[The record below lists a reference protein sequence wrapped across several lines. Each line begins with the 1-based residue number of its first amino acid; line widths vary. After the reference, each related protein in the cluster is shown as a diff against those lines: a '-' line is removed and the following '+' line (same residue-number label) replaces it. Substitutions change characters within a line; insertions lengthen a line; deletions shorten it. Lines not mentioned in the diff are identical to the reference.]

1 MATNKYQELIGFS
14 DADLATELQVTE
26 KQYQKMQFDNT
37 LKGLENP
44 ITLREVRRD
53 IARIKTEMRR
63 RELNGLS
70 DAEKA
75 SRSTLTNRRRKHK

>member
-1 MATNKYQELIGFS
+1 MATNKYQELVNYS

-26 KQYQKMQFDNT
+26 RQYQKMQFDNT

-53 IARIKTEMRR
+53 IARLKTEMRR
-63 RELNGLS
+63 RELANMSETEL
-70 DAEKA
+70 A
-75 SRSTLTNRRRKHK
+75 SRSKLTIRRRKQK

>member
-1 MATNKYQELIGFS
+1 MATNKYQELVNYT

-26 KQYQKMQFDNT
+26 RQYQKMQFDNA

-53 IARIKTEMRR
+53 IARIKTEVRR
-63 RELNGLS
+63 RELALLT
-70 DAEKA
+70 DAQKT
-75 SRSTLTNRRRKHK
+75 SRLKLTNRRRKS

>member
-1 MATNKYQELIGFS
+1 MATNKYQELINFS

-63 RELNGLS
+63 REIAGMS
-70 DAEKA
+70 ESEIA
-75 SRSTLTNRRRKHK
+75 SRSTLTNRRRKQK

>member
-1 MATNKYQELIGFS
+1 MATNKYQELVNYT

-26 KQYQKMQFDNT
+26 RQYQKMQFDNA

-53 IARIKTEMRR
+53 IARIKTEVRR
-63 RELNGLS
+63 REL
-70 DAEKA
+70 AQFTEAQMA
-75 SRSTLTNRRRKHK
+75 SRSKLTNRRRKS